1 MTHLLLWGNAYA
13 QIVRDGKNT
22 VLGLYPLLPEN
33 VEVDRDES
41 GELYYI
47 YHAYTDEVPGE
58 QNKDLYFRRDEIFH
72 VPGLGFNGLIGFSPI
87 AMCLTSRIWSVT
99 SWWHLPS
106 SLQWLNL
113 VPKR

>member
-1 MTHLLLWGNAYA
+1 M
-13 QIVRDGKNT
+13 
-22 VLGLYPLLPEN
+22 LGLYPLLPEN

-58 QNKDLYFRRDEIFH
+58 QNKDIYFRRDEIFH

-87 AMCLTSRIWSVT
+87 AMMKNSLGTSIAVDNT
-99 SWWHLPS
+99 VPLS
-106 SLQWLNL
+106 SRTAHSPVVCWNILAL
-113 VPKR
+113 

>member
-1 MTHLLLWGNAYA
+1 M
-13 QIVRDGKNT
+13 
-22 VLGLYPLLPEN
+22 LGLYPLLPEN

-87 AMCLTSRIWSVT
+87 AMMKNSLGTIPLLWISMV
-99 SWWHLPS
+99 LPS
-106 SLQWLNL
+106 SKTAHSQWCAGTSRRCER
-113 VPKR
+113 PEPYPG